1 MKTLKSWMAAVA
13 MLALTTTA
21 QAALASLSDSRVNDT
36 DTNRISLQDWS
47 ANGLANPS
55 MLEPW
60 GVGSSYWEM
69 TAQFILVSPVGYWAS
84 TESLG
89 DGMWAW
95 EYVPPDGLQSGVSYP
110 IGGVDTVAVS
120 PADVPASVPEPQT
133 LALALLALGAMV
145 VARKRRS
152 H

>member
-1 MKTLKSWMAAVA
+1 MKTLKTCIAAAA

-21 QAALASLSDSRVNDT
+21 HAALASQGEGRANDT
-36 DTNRISLQDWS
+36 DTHRISLQDWS
-47 ANGLANPS
+47 VNGLANSS

-60 GVGSSYWEM
+60 GAGSNYWEM

-89 DGMWAW
+89 DGRWAW
-95 EYVPPDGLQSGVSYP
+95 EYVPPDGLPSGVSFQ
-110 IGGVDTVAVS
+110 IGGMDTVAVR
-120 PADVPASVPEPQT
+120 PVDVSASVPEPHT

-145 VARKRRS
+145 VARNRRA